1 MTDVKITMSPEALQE
16 LRAWMPTN
24 LDSKQTNSLLRA
36 AQAVYE
42 QGQKEGA
49 IQAQAIRDLISDA
62 NKQPGDDEYR
72 ETAMFTDTQLAHT
85 PYSEERP
92 TISLRKQEIP

>member
-1 MTDVKITMSPEALQE
+1 MSEVTITMSGDALRE
-16 LRAWMPTN
+16 LREHMPAGLN
-24 LDSKQTNSLLRA
+24 AGQVNALLRA

-49 IQAQAIRDLISDA
+49 IQSQAIRDVLSES
-62 NKQPGDDEYR
+62 NKQPGDEEYR

-85 PYSEERP
+85 PYSEDRP
-92 TISLRKQEIP
+92 TISLRKQEKP